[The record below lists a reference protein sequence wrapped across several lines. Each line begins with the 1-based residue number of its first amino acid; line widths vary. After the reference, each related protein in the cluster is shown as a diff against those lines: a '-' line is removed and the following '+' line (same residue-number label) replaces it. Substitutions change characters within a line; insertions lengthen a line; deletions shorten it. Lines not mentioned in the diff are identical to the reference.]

1 MSVEQA
7 IPEGILNFSQA
18 KSIKRKR
25 VFTCQIPTE
34 SLDVYMRAS
43 EITGIKV
50 GELSRFPGAPFL
62 TAKHTLIR
70 YAPGKIKLGDYRVVK
85 EEIVDGCV
93 AIYISTPNGQKQ
105 YLEFCDAV
113 TRVIHGEFK

>member
-7 IPEGILNFSQA
+7 TSEDILNFKQA
-18 KSIKRKR
+18 KKIKRKR
-25 VFTCQIPTE
+25 VFTSQIPVE

-62 TAKHTLIR
+62 PAKHTLIR
-70 YAPGKIKLGDYRVVK
+70 YAPGKIKWMASR
-85 EEIVDGCV
+85 
-93 AIYISTPNGQKQ
+93 
-105 YLEFCDAV
+105 
-113 TRVIHGEFK
+113 